1 MKKAEKP
8 PSKVEVNRNTDS
20 LVRRATDYYM
30 YHNRGELGLK
40 IRNALKAA
48 LKATVLGKQ
57 TNKQIEKE
65 LDKAQYAFNRSLTRA
80 TR

>member
-8 PSKVEVNRNTDS
+8 PSKREVNENTGSLISDVEQLHWSDS
-20 LVRRATDYYM
+20 EA
-30 YHNRGELGLK
+30 RGK
-40 IRNALKAA
+40 VIRSALKAA

-65 LDKAQYAFNRSLTRA
+65 LDKAQYALNRSLTRA
-80 TR
+80 VR